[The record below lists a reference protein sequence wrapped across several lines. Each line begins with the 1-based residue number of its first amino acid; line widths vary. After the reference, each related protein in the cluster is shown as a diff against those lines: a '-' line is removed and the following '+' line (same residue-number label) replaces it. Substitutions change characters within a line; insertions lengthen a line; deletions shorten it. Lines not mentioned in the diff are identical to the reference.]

1 MKKIQFSLLSFLILT
16 GCGEN
21 NQSIV
26 SNKDNTLLIQGISVN
41 EKVELNPAI
50 TNYDLI
56 AYGNDPTEAV
66 LINLIGQGG
75 GQKLLGSISLK
86 PFSNIASL
94 DYLTWKDTLNK
105 ALICLPILSCP
116 EGTTY
121 KIENLGDKFK
131 LSFDLNQSK
140 SEFLLS
146 SINGEEI
153 GNRVP
158 VVVSGNIN
166 FTAPSNWP
174 LFQKDR
180 FSANKVNDIVIEGS
194 IFKIIDFEE
203 TKKYYNDELIY
214 IAKEFT
220 LKNNEDISYLSI
232 IFYEN
237 KPKSSAVISLVY
249 KGGSFINIEK
259 LDDGFWKEDQKNIDF
274 YLENIELI
282 DHDNNKKINIS
293 VNMNMPKNYSDLQLG
308 NQKIV
313 MLPIHNR
320 YIATVKNDQK
330 IYNLGFKNSNEFINI
345 SIIQELAGHL
355 SVKTII
361 GEKEFMCGNREIPC
375 SGITSDSDRQTFY
388 FNNVKLGANTLN
400 GMTHIAGVFEK

>member
-1 MKKIQFSLLSFLILT
+1 MKKIHFSLLSFLILA

-26 SNKDNTLLIQGISVN
+26 SNKDNTLFIQGVNVN

-56 AYGNDPTEAV
+56 AYGNEPTEAV
-66 LINLIGQGG
+66 LINLTGQEK
-75 GQKLLGSISLK
+75 KLLGSISLK
-86 PFSNIASL
+86 PYSNIASL
-94 DYLTWKDTLNK
+94 DYLVWKDTLNK
-105 ALICLPILSCP
+105 ALICLPLLTCSD
-116 EGTTY
+116 GTTY
-121 KIENLGDKFK
+121 KIENFGDKFK

-140 SEFLLS
+140 NEFS
-146 SINGEEI
+146 VTSINGEEI

-166 FTAPSNWP
+166 FTVPSNWP

-180 FSANKVNDIVIEGS
+180 FSAIKVNDIAIDGS

-203 TKKYYNDELIY
+203 SKQYYNNELIY
-214 IAKEFT
+214 TTKKIT
-220 LKNNEDISYLSI
+220 LKKNEDISYLII

-237 KPKSSAVISLVY
+237 KVKSNALINLVY
-249 KGGSFINIEK
+249 KGGDFENIEK
-259 LDDGFWKEDQKNIDF
+259 LSDQFWKEDQKNIEF
-274 YLENIELI
+274 NLENIELI
-282 DHDNNKKINIS
+282 DHTNNRKLNVS
-293 VNMNMPKNYSDLQLG
+293 VNMNMPKTYSDLQFG
-308 NQKIV
+308 DQKIV

-330 IYNLGFKNSNEFINI
+330 IYNLGFENSNELIDI

-355 SVKTII
+355 SVKTIV
-361 GEKEFMCGNREIPC
+361 GEQEFMCGNREIPC
-375 SGITSDSDRQTFY
+375 SGITSDSNRQTFY
-388 FNNVKLGANTLN
+388 FHNVKAGVNTLN
-400 GMTHIAGVFEK
+400 GMTHITGVFEQK